1 MIDLIGD
8 VHGHADELEELLK
21 KLGYIK
27 EINHY
32 AHPDPKRKV
41 LFVGDY
47 IDRGPKIR
55 ETLEIVKQMVDHGS
69 AIALMGNHEYNALC
83 FHALNPNRG
92 HLRKHSIKNIL
103 QHYETLYQFRNT
115 KEFPNREK
123 KYAEYLEWF
132 KTLPLFYETES
143 FRAVH
148 ACWDYNSI
156 AYLKKHL
163 EKNRLS
169 DDLIY
174 ESEFE
179 KGDLYE
185 AIESTLK
192 GKELALPDGEK
203 FYDKDGHERNEMRYK
218 WWEDL
223 SKNLTYDQVKLHPI
237 DGLPESIID
246 FADIKHKDYYKKDD
260 KPVFFGHYWLKVEDE
275 VNNKPSLFRNN
286 ICCLDYSVA
295 KEGHLVA
302 YSFNEESVLGG
313 EKFTYV
319 NYHENKNLKVKT
331 T

>member
-8 VHGHADELEELLK
+8 VHGHADELEELLE

-32 AHPDPKRKV
+32 AHPDRNRKV

-55 ETLEIVKQMVDHGS
+55 ETLEIVKQMVVHGS

-83 FHALNPNRG
+83 FHLKDSEGNY
-92 HLRKHSIKNIL
+92 LRKHSEKNRD
-103 QHYETLYQFRNT
+103 QHSKTLDQFKN
-115 KEFPNREK
+115 KQEDFEM
-123 KYAEYLEWF
+123 YLDWF
-132 KTLPLFYETES
+132 KTLPLFYETET

-148 ACWDYNSI
+148 ACWDYKSI
-156 AYLKKHL
+156 DYLKKHL
-163 EKNRLS
+163 KNNRLT
-169 DDLIY
+169 DDLICQSVK
-174 ESEFE
+174 EETE
-179 KGDLYE
+179 LYK
-185 AIESTLK
+185 AIEDTLK
-192 GKELALPDGEK
+192 GKELLLPDGEK
-203 FYDKDGHERNEMRYK
+203 FYDKDGHGRNEMRYK

-237 DGLPESIID
+237 DGLPESMID

-275 VNNKPSLFRNN
+275 VNKKPSLFRNN

-302 YSFNEESVLGG
+302 YSFNEESILGG

-319 NYHENKNLKVKT
+319 NYHENKNPKVKT